1 MKKSILSVFIFFASI
16 CCLYAEPTQSLE
28 LLKNKIEAYVLNELA
43 TFSEG
48 KILVRADKLDPRLNL
63 RACSEEQLEIF
74 NPYQTPMLN
83 TNTMGIKCMEET
95 NHWTLYVPVRINI
108 FKTVL
113 VAKRALVKGSRIKND
128 DIYAMEMDA
137 QKLKQGYF
145 TESNELVGLVCKHDI
160 QPDNPL
166 NPHNIELDKMVHRGE
181 QVSIVATD
189 NNLTV
194 SMDGIAMNDGIL
206 GDTVN
211 VKNLSSKRVLEAQVA
226 GKKRVKVIL

>member
-1 MKKSILSVFIFFASI
+1 VKKSILSVFIFFASI
-16 CCLYAEPTQSLE
+16 CIAYSDPVQSLE
-28 LLKNKIEAYVLNELA
+28 LLKNKIEAHVLNELA

-48 KILVRADKLDPRLNL
+48 KVLVRADSLDPRLNL
-63 RACSEEQLEIF
+63 KPCAEERLEIF

-95 NHWTLYVPVRINI
+95 NHWTLYVPVKISV

-113 VAKRALVKGSRIKND
+113 VAKRALVKGSRIRSD
-128 DIYAMEMDA
+128 DIYPMEMDS

-160 QPDNPL
+160 QPNSAL
-166 NPHNIELDKMVHRGE
+166 NPFNIELAKLVHRGE
-181 QVSIVATD
+181 QVTIVASD

-206 GDTVN
+206 GDTIN
-211 VKNLSSKRVLEAQVA
+211 VKNLSSKRVLEAQVS